1 MIKRILS
8 GCLVIG
14 IVAAMI
20 GFQFIFPY
28 SLNIIM
34 ALITATA
41 VFELV
46 SAVGLRKYLTFLL
59 PSVAFALAIPLIPNQ
74 MYWSMVTYFL
84 YTIFM
89 LGSTHIS
96 LQKGQ
101 VSGYL
106 CGIRHD
112 IVGYN
117 RIEYSISDEIL
128 KSTALYAVCGNG
140 VVCRMDCEMREHI
153 LWEAL

>member
-1 MIKRILS
+1 MQSVTEGLEVSDMIKRILS

-46 SAVGLRKYLTFLL
+46 SAVGTAQISHVSIAKCRVCACNSANTQSNVLVHGY
-59 PSVAFALAIPLIPNQ
+59 
-74 MYWSMVTYFL
+74 
-84 YTIFM
+84 IFPVYHFHA
-89 LGSTHIS
+89 GFYHIS

-117 RIEYSISDEIL
+117 L
-128 KSTALYAVCGNG
+128 
-140 VVCRMDCEMREHI
+140 H
-153 LWEAL
+153 

>member
-1 MIKRILS
+1 MQSVTEGLEVSDMIKRILS

-34 ALITATA
+34 ALITA
-41 VFELV
+41 
-46 SAVGLRKYLTFLL
+46 
-59 PSVAFALAIPLIPNQ
+59 IPV
-74 MYWSMVTYFL
+74 YHFHAGFY
-84 YTIFM
+84 
-89 LGSTHIS
+89 HIS

-140 VVCRMDCEMREHI
+140 VVCRMDCRCGSI
-153 LWEAL
+153 FCGKLYRKA

>member
-1 MIKRILS
+1 MQSVTEGLEVSDMIKRILS

-74 MYWSMVTYFL
+74 MYWSMVTYL
-84 YTIFM
+84 
-89 LGSTHIS
+89 S
-96 LQKGQ
+96 L
-101 VSGYL
+101 
-106 CGIRHD
+106 I
-112 IVGYN
+112 
-117 RIEYSISDEIL
+117 
-128 KSTALYAVCGNG
+128 
-140 VVCRMDCEMREHI
+140 HI
-153 LWEAL
+153 LYGEF

>member
-1 MIKRILS
+1 MQSVTEGLEVSDMIKRILS

-59 PSVAFALAIPLIPNQ
+59 VHG
-74 MYWSMVTYFL
+74 Y
-84 YTIFM
+84 IFPVYHFHA
-89 LGSTHIS
+89 GFYHIS

-140 VVCRMDCEMREHI
+140 VVCRMDCRCGSI
-153 LWEAL
+153 FCGKLYRKA

>member
-1 MIKRILS
+1 MNMQSVTEGLEVSDMIKRILS

-46 SAVGLRKYLTFLL
+46 QQWDCV
-59 PSVAFALAIPLIPNQ
+59 N
-74 MYWSMVTYFL
+74 
-84 YTIFM
+84 
-89 LGSTHIS
+89 IS
-96 LQKGQ
+96 RFYCQ
-101 VSGYL
+101 VSRL
-106 CGIRHD
+106 RLQF
-112 IVGYN
+112 
-117 RIEYSISDEIL
+117 R
-128 KSTALYAVCGNG
+128 
-140 VVCRMDCEMREHI
+140 
-153 LWEAL
+153 